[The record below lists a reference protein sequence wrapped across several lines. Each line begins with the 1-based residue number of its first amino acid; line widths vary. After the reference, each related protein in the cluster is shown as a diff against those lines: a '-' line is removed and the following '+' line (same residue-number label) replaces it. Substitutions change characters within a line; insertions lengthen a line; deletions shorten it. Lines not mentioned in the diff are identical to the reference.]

1 MPNSPE
7 DFFRTNL
14 PNCDVTYYPSNQPF
28 SGMNF
33 YPLSFVCVVETNV
46 AVPFSNNVPSIVVSN
61 QWFSQQALYNSGVTY
76 LQSNVTWLNA
86 NFSVGIT
93 NSATNLLTAT
103 SLWNSYK
110 SGTNSAAQT
119 NALMVSLFQM
129 NMQSWNYWT
138 TTIRALAATM
148 PSIQYNPSLDPTQH

>member
-1 MPNSPE
+1 M
-7 DFFRTNL
+7 TNW
-14 PNCDVTYYPSNQPF
+14 PSNWLCVTNTDVPVPWQTNQPA
-28 SGMNF
+28 N
-33 YPLSFVCVVETNV
+33 
-46 AVPFSNNVPSIVVSN
+46 IVSN
-61 QWFSQQALYNSGVTY
+61 QLASQLALYNSGVTY

-93 NSATNLLTAT
+93 NSATNFVTAT

-148 PSIQYNPSLDPTQH
+148 PSIQYA